1 MDNKHADTV
10 LLAET
15 PAQRKA
21 LASPIRQEILGH
33 FAGASS
39 LSVTELAERMGR
51 PATAL
56 YYHVSQLED
65 LGFLENAGERRKGKR
80 YEHLYRPTAERF
92 EMAAPGSAAAHDDAI
107 KAIEG
112 AQRMAIAD
120 MREALES
127 GDAREEGP
135 DRNLIAFRLQGP
147 LDPETLAKVN
157 EHIDGLLDV
166 ASRSCRNAA
175 STDDA
180 EFISLTLALMPLKGR
195 KSRRAK

>member
-1 MDNKHADTV
+1 MDSKRPDTV
-10 LLAET
+10 LVADT

-33 FAGASS
+33 FAGAAS

-65 LGFLENAGERRKGKR
+65 LGFLETAGERRKGKR

-92 EMAAPGSAAAHDDAI
+92 EIAAPGNPAAHEDAI

-120 MREALES
+120 MRDALES

-135 DRNLIAFRLQGP
+135 DRNLIAFRLQGQ
-147 LDPETLAKVN
+147 LDPDTLAQVN
-157 EHIDGLLDV
+157 EHIDAILDM
-166 ASRSCRNAA
+166 ASRSCRDAA
-175 STDDA
+175 SSDDA

-195 KSRRAK
+195 KSRRSK